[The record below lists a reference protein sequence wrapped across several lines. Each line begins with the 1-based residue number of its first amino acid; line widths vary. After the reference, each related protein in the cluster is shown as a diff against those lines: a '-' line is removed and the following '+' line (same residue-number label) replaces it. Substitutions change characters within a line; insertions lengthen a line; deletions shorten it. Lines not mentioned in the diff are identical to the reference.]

1 MVVDVCKRLAVCEAR
16 MSQALSLRAKFVKD
30 FETVKGSAIPGDE
43 EETARHM
50 AEFVRALT
58 TGGGGPAAEVAVIGA
73 SRGPAGQLIRRMFL
87 EAKRSLHMI
96 TDDFEA
102 ASSND
107 TGMMLIRSVIPGFKL
122 MSLSWCCGS
131 MFRTC

>member
-30 FETVKGSAIPGDE
+30 FETVKDSAIPGDE

-58 TGGGGPAAEVAVIGA
+58 TGGPAEVTVIGA

-102 ASSND
+102 ASSDD
-107 TGMMLIRSVIPGFKL
+107 TGMMLIRSMVSGFRL
-122 MSLSWCCGS
+122 MSVPY
-131 MFRTC
+131 

>member
-30 FETVKGSAIPGDE
+30 FETVKDSAIPGDE

-50 AEFVRALT
+50 AEFVREL
-58 TGGGGPAAEVAVIGA
+58 TGGSPEVAVIGA

-102 ASSND
+102 SSSND

-122 MSLSWCCGS
+122 MSLPWT
-131 MFRTC
+131 MVLRY

>member
-58 TGGGGPAAEVAVIGA
+58 TGGGGGPAEVAVIGA

-102 ASSND
+102 ASSADD
-107 TGMMLIRSVIPGFKL
+107 TGMNDVDSIGGFGIQIDVCAIL
-122 MSLSWCCGS
+122 N
-131 MFRTC
+131 

>member
-30 FETVKGSAIPGDE
+30 FETVKDSAIPGDE

-58 TGGGGPAAEVAVIGA
+58 TGGGGGPTEANLRPATFGGGGGTIT
-73 SRGPAGQLIRRMFL
+73 PAFL
-87 EAKRSLHMI
+87 
-96 TDDFEA
+96 
-102 ASSND
+102 
-107 TGMMLIRSVIPGFKL
+107 
-122 MSLSWCCGS
+122 
-131 MFRTC
+131 

>member
-1 MVVDVCKRLAVCEAR
+1 MPLYCA
-16 MSQALSLRAKFVKD
+16 
-30 FETVKGSAIPGDE
+30 TVSNNFCIYSTSPGDE

-50 AEFVRALT
+50 SDFVREL
-58 TGGGGPAAEVAVIGA
+58 TGGSPEVTVIGA

-102 ASSND
+102 AGGSSDD
-107 TGMMLIRSVIPGFKL
+107 TGMAV
-122 MSLSWCCGS
+122 
-131 MFRTC
+131 

>member
-30 FETVKGSAIPGDE
+30 FETVKDSAIPGDE

-50 AEFVRALT
+50 AEFVRGLT
-58 TGGGGPAAEVAVIGA
+58 TGGGGPAEVAVIGA

-102 ASSND
+102 ASSADD
-107 TGMMLIRSVIPGFKL
+107 TGMMTLIRSVVLGSKL
-122 MSLSWCCGS
+122 MSVPC
-131 MFRTC
+131 

>member
-30 FETVKGSAIPGDE
+30 FETVKDSAIPGDE
-43 EETARHM
+43 EATARHM

-58 TGGGGPAAEVAVIGA
+58 GGSAEVAVIGA

-102 ASSND
+102 ASSDD
-107 TGMMLIRSVIPGFKL
+107 TGRMWMRSVVSDIN
-122 MSLSWCCGS
+122 
-131 MFRTC
+131 